1 MKDYTTLKE
10 GCLTPAALQD
20 VPGFCRRFGLEGI
33 EVFMDDVKNRT
44 EVLFAAETEKE
55 ALVDRLAA
63 GSVKRIHCSYWAY
76 PTSFLTKHSFS
87 QLEERFGGLTAVR
100 EYYGDLTGAHMYA
113 RWCQEYEL
121 ATALGAQ
128 SYTFHLIDYA
138 PIDGM
143 WDFTISK
150 ADIRQAMIS
159 MLQHFLNELLDRGL
173 IGPDSPQIE
182 LENAGWGLEHGMQT
196 AEDYAMLYR
205 QIYDPFHKV
214 KLGWDINHL
223 LHALGADA
231 GSGAARFY
239 LPDSEIT
246 PEMNRLQAEYGHD
259 PSLFAVK
266 WLEHNILH
274 PDLAGKVGSI
284 HLSDCGLKDTQY
296 FTNGIF
302 TGEYYQNISALKT
315 WEEREEYG
323 VGIVLSKY
331 DNHLVLGTGVLEP
344 VYVKAMIGALAVH
357 SPECVILHELKNSTD
372 LEQNLR
378 RQLDCIA

>member
-1 MKDYTTLKE
+1 MKYYTTLKE
-10 GCLTPAALQD
+10 GCLAPAALQD

-44 EVLFAAETEKE
+44 EVLFTTPAETEE
-55 ALVDRLAA
+55 LVRRLQA
-63 GSVKRIHCSYWAY
+63 GCVRRVHCSYWAY

-87 QLEERFGGLTAVR
+87 QLEERFGGLDAVR
-100 EYYGDLTGAHMYA
+100 EYYGDLTGDHMYA

-159 MLQHFLNELLDRGL
+159 MLQHFLNALLDQGL
-173 IGPDSPQIE
+173 ISADTPQIE

-196 AEDYAMLYR
+196 AEDYRLLYR
-205 QIYDPFHKV
+205 QICDPFHKV

-223 LHALGADA
+223 LHALGSDA
-231 GSGAARFY
+231 GTGTARFF
-239 LPDSEIT
+239 LPDWEIT
-246 PEMNRLQAEYGHD
+246 PEMAEIQREYGHD
-259 PSLFAVK
+259 PRLFAVK

-296 FTNGIF
+296 FTNGMF
-302 TGEYYQNISALKT
+302 TGAYYQNISALKT
-315 WEEREEYG
+315 WDEREEYG
-323 VGIVLSKY
+323 VGIVLAKY
-331 DNHLVLGTGVLEP
+331 DNHLVLGTGALDP
-344 VYVKAMIGALAVH
+344 DLMKAMIGSLTAH

-372 LEQNLR
+372 LEQDLR

>member
-1 MKDYTTLKE
+1 M
-10 GCLTPAALQD
+10 
-20 VPGFCRRFGLEGI
+20 
-33 EVFMDDVKNRT
+33 
-44 EVLFAAETEKE
+44 
-55 ALVDRLAA
+55 AA
-63 GSVKRIHCSYWAY
+63 G
-76 PTSFLTKHSFS
+76 
-87 QLEERFGGLTAVR
+87 R

-214 KLGWDINHL
+214 KLGRL
-223 LHALGADA
+223 RPEGYPV
-231 GSGAARFY
+231 FY
-239 LPDSEIT
+239 KWYFHRGILP
-246 PEMNRLQAEYGHD
+246 
-259 PSLFAVK
+259 
-266 WLEHNILH
+266 EHFR
-274 PDLAGKVGSI
+274 
-284 HLSDCGLKDTQY
+284 LKDL
-296 FTNGIF
+296 GRA
-302 TGEYYQNISALKT
+302 GGVRCGHRALQ
-315 WEEREEYG
+315 
-323 VGIVLSKY
+323 V
-331 DNHLVLGTGVLEP
+331 
-344 VYVKAMIGALAVH
+344 
-357 SPECVILHELKNSTD
+357 
-372 LEQNLR
+372 
-378 RQLDCIA
+378 